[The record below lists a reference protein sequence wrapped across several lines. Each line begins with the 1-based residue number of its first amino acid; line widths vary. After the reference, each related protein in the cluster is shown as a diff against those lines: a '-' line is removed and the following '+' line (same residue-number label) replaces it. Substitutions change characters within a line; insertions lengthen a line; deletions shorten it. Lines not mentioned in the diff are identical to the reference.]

1 MNNAAGSDLGGA
13 GTSSATSN
21 AAQAGPWEM
30 LLYWMSDAGEGSW
43 DRFRTVVAELARQDR
58 GLTQL
63 QRSLRVRLSDFAHAD
78 FFINDSSRW
87 KILPPLAAGLLA
99 PANAAIL
106 VGARTP
112 NLVSEVE
119 ASAART
125 GIAVV
130 CETWH
135 DSPAVI
141 RLEGTPSALNACVVG
156 AGIDYADDY
165 AWRLA
170 AALNPIPSL
179 LDRARRDTDHAP
191 INWAPRSFD
200 LHSHEWVDG
209 SRPNTACEFTPG
221 YGRPRYFV
229 SNRRRRLLEVASRRN
244 AVYAAAYAQRISLG
258 AYDAATRTLSA
269 PLSAPFPEAYARVA
283 CLCSGRRA
291 DVRQGRIVYDG
302 VPSEIAAVLLTAL
315 GQPPVIAAM
324 AKDTQES

>member
-1 MNNAAGSDLGGA
+1 MNNAGSDLGGA
-13 GTSSATSN
+13 VESRAPSN

-43 DRFRTVVAELARQDR
+43 DRFRTVVAELAGQDR
-58 GLTQL
+58 DLTQL
-63 QRSLRVRLSDFAHAD
+63 RRSLRVRLSDFAYAD

-106 VGARTP
+106 IGARTP
-112 NLVSEVE
+112 SLVSEVE

-125 GIAVV
+125 GVAVV
-130 CETWH
+130 CETWD

-156 AGIDYADDY
+156 ARIDYAEDY

-170 AALNPIPSL
+170 ATLNPIPAL
-179 LDRARRDTDHAP
+179 LDRPRRDTDHAP
-191 INWAPRSFD
+191 INWVPRSFD
-200 LHSHEWVDG
+200 LHSQEWVDG
-209 SRPNTACEFTPG
+209 LRPNTACEFTPR

-244 AVYAAAYAQRISLG
+244 AVYAAAYTQRISLG

-269 PLSAPFPEAYARVA
+269 PLSSPFPEAYARVA
-283 CLCSGRRA
+283 CVCSGRRA
-291 DVRQGRIVYDG
+291 DVRQGRIAYDG
-302 VPSEIAAVLLTAL
+302 VPSEVATVLLTAL
-315 GQPPVIAAM
+315 GQPPAIAAI
-324 AKDTQES
+324 AKGIQES